1 MATLNNTNTYTR
13 TMSGLSSVYSDDIEV
28 SNLSVSGTAT
38 LPNGYMTLSGS
49 AQTTTSQKTFTQPYQ
64 DFTLVNPFM
73 RDFSNNGF
81 TVPAFQGAIAN
92 MITTVGAYNTTY
104 SNWTFVSGASAS
116 RINYVQWWYGS
127 GTQLEWTQNQ
137 IVGAPPTANAG
148 VFSGNYAIR
157 FESNAPTQSFYTQ
170 MGVNLPAGYYTM
182 TFYSFFGSS
191 PFGGG
196 YIGSTSAFVNIT
208 VQNSTD
214 TLNYSDPDTRANG
227 AWKLRTF
234 NFQVVGSNATY
245 IRWTPNEA
253 VSAIYT
259 FRWALAGISIRRNNG
274 NFFTDASGTT
284 LVGGN
289 YSLLQNP
296 VLNNPIAQGTL
307 TCQGTPQFSLKTGA
321 SNLVLN
327 SDFNSSNS
335 NVNNVAIGWGLASN
349 PLMTNNTIVG
359 SYGGGKSTS
368 LVDCSIYGY
377 YNSGMNRDT
386 MIGSYLRATDASY
399 NFNGFNTVIGTYI
412 GVDSGGN
419 RTPTAGVAWRCV
431 AIGSEQ
437 FTSYNGFGKNPR
449 SPAECIS
456 IGYKSQNKS
465 WDNFNVSV
473 GNYTLLNINGNNGT
487 DDGLGYIHYTQYNT
501 AIGHE
506 AGTFGNNYSYNTFI
520 GARADASLNDCSFN
534 TAIGYN
540 AKANAFR
547 YCSAFG
553 SGVVNTVADSIR
565 LGRPADTVYIDGSL
579 NVAKDTTITGNL
591 IASGTTTFA
600 PASIADTALSSNV
613 PLKNTA
619 NTFTQLNT
627 FTNGLTISAGNF
639 TINEKTITLGSTLNI
654 FNSTTTRIITN
665 TTITKPYDQFV
676 LCEESLG
683 TGYTIT
689 LPTITGTADLGKAI
703 TFRKVKKTLNFN
715 ISFIG
720 NGTQYVYNRLLSGSL
735 SAQALMPPTVYKIT
749 LVPLFDATVGAG
761 YAWFQMD
768 GEVSISESNTF
779 TALNTFNAGL
789 TVSNTILTANNGI
802 TASNGITVST
812 GDLSSPNLKTSG
824 ALDILS
830 TGTGNVSMT
839 ATNGDVKLMGYGTN
853 KGVRF
858 MNNGTYTNVFFD
870 NPPSY
875 VGGTG
880 LTFDANYQVF
890 KNTSIRASKEYITE
904 IPDDHAIYNLETF
917 MKIKPSLFYPKQGF
931 GNQKKRCIGFIA
943 EEINEIGLKELN
955 TFEDNDLTK
964 ISGVHYEYFSAYL
977 VKAIQL
983 QQKIIQKQQTQIDD
997 FKQLIDKL
1005 STRICALETKCL

>member
-1 MATLNNTNTYTR
+1 
-13 TMSGLSSVYSDDIEV
+13 
-28 SNLSVSGTAT
+28 
-38 LPNGYMTLSGS
+38 
-49 AQTTTSQKTFTQPYQ
+49 
-64 DFTLVNPFM
+64 
-73 RDFSNNGF
+73 
-81 TVPAFQGAIAN
+81 
-92 MITTVGAYNTTY
+92 
-104 SNWTFVSGASAS
+104 
-116 RINYVQWWYGS
+116 
-127 GTQLEWTQNQ
+127 
-137 IVGAPPTANAG
+137 

-196 YIGSTSAFVNIT
+196 YIGSTSGFVNIT

-214 TLNYSDPDTRANG
+214 TLNYSDPDSRADG

-327 SDFNSSNS
+327 SAFNSSNS

-386 MIGSYLRATDASY
+386 MIGSYLRATDVSY

-412 GVDSGGN
+412 GIDSGGN
-419 RTPTAGVAWRCV
+419 RTPTTGVAWRCV

-565 LGRPADTVYIDGSL
+565 IGRPADTVYIDGSL

-591 IASGTTTFA
+591 SVSGTANIAFA
-600 PASIADTALSSNV
+600 SASIPDTALSSNV
-613 PLKNTA
+613 ALLNR
-619 NTFTQLNT
+619 NLQRFTQFNYFDAGVNITAGGFIVGTT
-627 FTNGLTISAGNF
+627 FVANQGLGIYNGLNINSGN
-639 TINEKTITLGSTLNI
+639 
-654 FNSTTTRIITN
+654 
-665 TTITKPYDQFV
+665 
-676 LCEESLG
+676 
-683 TGYTIT
+683 
-689 LPTITGTADLGKAI
+689 
-703 TFRKVKKTLNFN
+703 
-715 ISFIG
+715 
-720 NGTQYVYNRLLSGSL
+720 
-735 SAQALMPPTVYKIT
+735 
-749 LVPLFDATVGAG
+749 
-761 YAWFQMD
+761 
-768 GEVSISESNTF
+768 
-779 TALNTFNAGL
+779 
-789 TVSNTILTANNGI
+789 
-802 TASNGITVST
+802 
-812 GDLSSPNLKTSG
+812 LSSNNLKTTG

-858 MNNGTYTNVFFD
+858 MTNGTYSNVFFD

-875 VGGTG
+875 VGGGG

-890 KNTSIRASKEYITE
+890 INTSIRASKEYITE
-904 IPDDHAIYNLETF
+904 IPDDHPIYNLETF
-917 MKIKPSLFYPKQGF
+917 MKIKPSLFYPKQGY
-931 GNQKKRCIGFIA
+931 GNTKKRCVGFIA

-955 TFEDNDLTK
+955 MFQDEDLTK
-964 ISGVHYEYFSAYL
+964 VSGVHYDYFSAYL

-983 QQKIIQKQQTQIDD
+983 QQKIIQKQQTQIND
-997 FKQLIDKL
+997 LISILK
-1005 STRICALETKCL
+1005 SKNII